1 MERVDMEIER
11 QAFEKQASRAVL
23 YKGLVPWLLGAGA
36 LIVLF
41 RSNGGGI
48 WLDPLVMAVLG

>member
-1 MERVDMEIER
+1 MEIER